1 MCEDVEALGG
11 ELEDDVP
18 VRRLLWGPL
27 VGSVLR
33 PVEGDLV
40 APSPAV
46 VGEEAEDGVLLRVLH
61 AFHVRCHVDDV
72 DGVLFLPFLCGG
84 AWRGGGGGVPVEP
97 GPRDVGQVVLEDA
110 RYSAGPLL
118 ASWVGWWRRR
128 ALDRCVQGA
137 RSRGGGGGR
146 GGIMRAGVR
155 GVACCGLKL
164 RRGEVHMMLR
174 VLRVLELQL

>member
-1 MCEDVEALGG
+1 MREDIEALGA

-18 VRRLLWGPL
+18 LRRLLWGPL
-27 VGSVLR
+27 VGPVLR
-33 PVEGDLV
+33 SVEGDLV

-61 AFHVRCHVDDV
+61 AFHVCRHVGDV
-72 DGVLFLPFLCGG
+72 DGVLVLPFLCGG
-84 AWRGGGGGVPVEP
+84 AWRGGGSGVPVESR
-97 GPRDVGQVVLEDA
+97 PRGVGQVVLEG
-110 RYSAGPLL
+110 RPVSAGPLL

-137 RSRGGGGGR
+137 RSRGGGAR
-146 GGIMRAGVR
+146 GGIVRAGVR
-155 GVACCGLKL
+155 GAACCGLEL

-174 VLRVLELQL
+174 VLRVLEFQL